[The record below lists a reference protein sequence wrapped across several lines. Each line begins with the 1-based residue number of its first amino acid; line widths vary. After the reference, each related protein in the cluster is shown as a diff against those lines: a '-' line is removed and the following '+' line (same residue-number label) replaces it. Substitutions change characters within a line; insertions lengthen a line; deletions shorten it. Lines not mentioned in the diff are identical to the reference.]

1 MILLKLKQVIC
12 LAVKKM
18 SRWTSD
24 QEKAITKS
32 GTNIIV
38 SAGAGSGKTAVL
50 TERTIRKLLNGGNIN
65 RLLILTFTNAAAGE
79 MKERIR
85 KAIKKENL
93 KEQLD
98 YIDSAYITTFDSFAL
113 SLVKK
118 YSTLLNL
125 SPNISIMDN
134 SIEILKTNEIIN
146 DIFESMYGDVNFN
159 KLINDFC
166 IKSDNNIKEIIKE
179 ISKKLDLIPEKKEY
193 LENYINTHF
202 NEEFIDGEINKYLG
216 IINATKESINEPYK
230 ELISRV
236 NNKFIETFNLELLL
250 NSNTYDEIKNN
261 INLVGS
267 PRKNKECLD
276 DYKIYKDEI
285 ISIIK
290 KLKDL
295 TRFDSTLEMKD
306 SILSTKPYII
316 AISNI
321 INKLDFEFNKYKK
334 KEDLYTFSDIALM
347 SIKLLKENPDIREEL
362 KNSFD
367 EIMVDEYQD
376 TSDIQE
382 EFINLIANNNVYM
395 VGDIKQSIYRFR
407 HANPY
412 IFRNKYEDYSKENG
426 GIKIDLLKNFRSRS
440 EVLDNINLIFNLIM
454 DNSVGDAEYKEFHQ
468 MNFGNTNYIESC
480 KTEESNDMHILT
492 YYPKDIDEF
501 SNDEVEAFTTA
512 YDIKEKIENK
522 YLVVDRETNKL
533 RECKYS
539 DFAIIMDRGTSFDL
553 YKKIFEY
560 KGVPIT
566 QIKNEKLTLGDDLI
580 VLKNLINLIVKINL
594 NEIDD
599 DFKYYFTSISRSY
612 LFRTSDEDIF
622 DILKSNKYFET
633 ELYKKC
639 KSINIFEITNLDLLN
654 KIIDE
659 FNYYEKLITI
669 GNINESMIKI
679 DYLKNL
685 SINLSNIGYTPIE
698 FAKYLSDM
706 IDSGEVE
713 YSLNSDN
720 SNTVKILNI
729 HKSKGLEYSICYFT
743 GLSKK
748 SNDEDKKAKFIV
760 DSNYNIITP
769 YINDGIKQTILKD
782 LLLDIETR
790 ESISEKIRLFYVALT
805 RAREKIIIVC
815 PLNKEIDGYN
825 TLVPINIRL
834 NYNRISDM
842 LESIIP
848 VLLPYIKDIDFN
860 KVILTRDFEKI
871 KSYNYKE
878 QIKKVD
884 TKIDKINNNIK
895 YEELNKS
902 RFSKVTNNLITIDEY
917 NNMKEGIRL
926 HYIFETEDFKNSNNP
941 YILNFIKYIDL
952 NYINCFKEYE
962 FIYEEENEIK
972 HGFIDLMLEYEN
984 NIDIIDYKMKNITD
998 ENYLK
1003 QLNGYKKY
1011 IESISKKEVNIYLY
1025 SILDNKLNK
1034 LN

>member
-1 MILLKLKQVIC
+1 
-12 LAVKKM
+12 M
-18 SRWTSD
+18 SKWT
-24 QEKAITKS
+24 QEQEQAITQT

-79 MKERIR
+79 MKDRIR
-85 KAIKKENL
+85 KAIKEAGL
-93 KEQLD
+93 KEQLN

-118 YSTLLNL
+118 YHTLLGL

-134 SIEILKTNEIIN
+134 SIEVLKTNEIIDN
-146 DIFESMYGDVNFN
+146 VFENMYGDENFE

-166 IKSDNNIKEIIKE
+166 IKSDDNIKEIVKE
-179 ISKKLDLIPEKKEY
+179 ISKKLDLIPEKKVY

-202 NEEFIDGEINKYLG
+202 NDEFIDNEINKYLR
-216 IINATKESINEPYK
+216 IIISTKDSINEPYK
-230 ELISRV
+230 ELIARV
-236 NNKFIETFNLELLL
+236 NNKFIETFNLEPLL
-250 NSNTYDEIKNN
+250 NSNTYDEIKTN
-261 INLVGS
+261 ISLVGS
-267 PRKNKECLD
+267 PRKNKECLE

-285 ISIIK
+285 SSIIK
-290 KLKDL
+290 RLKDL
-295 TRFDSTLEMKD
+295 TRFENILEMKE
-306 SILSTKPYII
+306 SLLSTKPYII

-321 INKLDFEFNKYKK
+321 INEFDNKFNKYKK
-334 KEDLYTFSDIALM
+334 ENDLYTFSDIALM
-347 SIKLLKENPDIREEL
+347 AIKILKENEDIKEEL

-382 EFINLIANNNVYM
+382 EFINLIANNNLYM

-412 IFRNKYEDYSKENG
+412 IFRNKYKDYSNNDG
-426 GIKIDLLKNFRSRS
+426 GIKIDLLKNFRSRE
-440 EVLDNINLIFNLIM
+440 EVLNNINLIFNLIM
-454 DNSVGDAEYKEFHQ
+454 DENIGDAEYKESHQ
-468 MNFGNTNYIESC
+468 MNFGNKSYIEEC
-480 KTEESNDMHILT
+480 RTDQNNDMEILT
-492 YYPKDIDEF
+492 YNPKEIEDF
-501 SNDEVEAFTTA
+501 SNDEVEAFTIC

-522 YLVVDRETNKL
+522 YLVVDRDTKKL

-560 KGVPIT
+560 VGIPIL
-566 QIKNEKLTLGDDLI
+566 QIKNEKLTLGDDLT

-599 DFKYYFTSISRSY
+599 DFKYYFTSVSRSY
-612 LFRTSDEDIF
+612 LFKTSDEEIF
-622 DILKSNKYFET
+622 DIIKSNRYYET
-633 ELYKKC
+633 DLYKKC
-639 KSINIFEITNLDLLN
+639 KNINIFEMSNLDLLN
-654 KIIDE
+654 KIIEE

-679 DYLKNL
+679 DYLKDL
-685 SINLSNIGYTPIE
+685 SINLSSIGYTPVD

-706 IDSGEVE
+706 IDNGSIE

-729 HKSKGLEYSICYFT
+729 HKSKGLEYSICYFS
-743 GLSKK
+743 GLFKR

-760 DSNYNIITP
+760 DSKYNIITP
-769 YINDGIKQTILKD
+769 YIDDGIKQTILKD
-782 LLLDIETR
+782 LLLDKENK

-805 RAREKIIIVC
+805 RTREKFIIVC
-815 PLNKEIDGYN
+815 PLDKDGEGYSN
-825 TLVPINIRL
+825 LVPDSIRL
-834 NYNRISDM
+834 SYNKISDM

-860 KVILTRDFEKI
+860 KVILTKDFEKI
-871 KSYNYKE
+871 KSYNYK
-878 QIKKVD
+878 KGLKNVD
-884 TKIDKINNNIK
+884 TKIEKIRNNIE
-895 YEELNKS
+895 YEVLNES
-902 RFSKVTNNLITIDEY
+902 RFSKVTNKLITKDEY
-917 NNMKEGIRL
+917 NNMKEGTKL
-926 HYIFETEDFKNSNNP
+926 HYLFETEDFKNSSNI
-941 YILNFIKYIDL
+941 YILNFIKHIDL

-962 FIYEEENEIK
+962 FIYEQDNEVK
-972 HGFIDLMLEYEN
+972 HGFIDLMLEYGDY
-984 NIDIIDYKMKNITD
+984 IDIIDYKMKNITD

-1003 QLNGYKKY
+1003 QLNGYKDY
-1011 IESISKKEVNIYLY
+1011 IESITKKKVDIYLY
-1025 SILDNKLNK
+1025 SILDDNLQKLN
-1034 LN
+1034 

>member
-1 MILLKLKQVIC
+1 
-12 LAVKKM
+12 M
-18 SRWTSD
+18 SRWTND
-24 QEKAITKS
+24 QEEAITRT

-50 TERTIRKLLNGGNIN
+50 TERTIRKLINGGNIN

-85 KAIKKENL
+85 KAIKKAGL

-113 SLVKK
+113 SIVKK
-118 YSTLLNL
+118 YHTILGL
-125 SPNISIMDN
+125 SSNISIMDN
-134 SIEILKTNEIIN
+134 SIEILKTNEIV
-146 DIFESMYGDVNFN
+146 DKIFDSMYGDENFD

-166 IKSDNNIKEIIKE
+166 VKSDDNIKENVKE
-179 ISKKLDLIPEKKEY
+179 ISKKLDLISNKKEY
-193 LENYINTHF
+193 LNNYVNTHF
-202 NEEFIDGEINKYLG
+202 SDKYIDKQIEKYLN
-216 IINATKESINEPYK
+216 IINELKESIIEPYK
-230 ELISRV
+230 ELIARV
-236 NNKFIETFNLELLL
+236 DNKFIESFNLEPLL
-250 NSNTYDEIKNN
+250 NSETYNEIKDS
-261 INLVGS
+261 IKLIGS
-267 PRKNKECLD
+267 PRKNKNCED
-276 DYKIYKDEI
+276 DFKIYKDI
-285 ISIIK
+285 INEIIK

-295 TRFDSTLEMKD
+295 TRFE
-306 SILSTKPYII
+306 SITDIKNSLLSTKPYII

-321 INKLDFEFNKYKK
+321 INKFDLEFSKYKNDN
-334 KEDLYTFSDIALM
+334 DLYTFSDIALM
-347 SIKLLKENPDIREEL
+347 SIKLLKENSDIRNEL

-382 EFINLIANNNVYM
+382 EFINLIANNNIYM

-412 IFRNKYEDYSKENG
+412 IFRNKYDEYSKNNG

-454 DNSVGDAEYKEFHQ
+454 DNEVGDAEYRKSHQ
-468 MNFGNTNYIESC
+468 MNFGNTNYIENC
-480 KTEESNDMHILT
+480 KTNQNNDMEVFT
-492 YYPKDIDEF
+492 YNPKEIENF
-501 SNDEVEAFTTA
+501 SNDEIEAFTAA

-522 YLVVDRETNKL
+522 YLVVDKETNTL
-533 RECKYS
+533 RECRYS

-560 KGVPIT
+560 IGVPIV
-566 QIKNEKLTLGDDLI
+566 QIKNEKLTMGDDLL

-599 DFKYYFTSISRSY
+599 EFKYYFTSVSRSY
-612 LFRTSDEDIF
+612 LFKTDDEKIF
-622 DILKSNKYFET
+622 DILKSNKFYES

-639 KSINIFEITNLDLLN
+639 KNINIFEISNLDLLN
-654 KIIDE
+654 NIIEE

-669 GNINESMIKI
+669 GNIKESMIKI
-679 DYLKNL
+679 DYLKDL
-685 SINLSNIGYTPIE
+685 SINLSNIGYTPID
-698 FAKYLSDM
+698 FSKYLSDM
-706 IDSGEVE
+706 IDVGSIE

-720 SNTVKILNI
+720 SNSVKILNI

-769 YINDGIKQTILKD
+769 YVDNGIKQTILKD
-782 LLLDIETR
+782 LLLSIENR

-805 RAREKIIIVC
+805 RAREKFIIVC
-815 PLNKEIDGYN
+815 PLDKESCGYD
-825 TLVPINIRL
+825 TLVPKNIRL

-842 LESIIP
+842 LESIMP
-848 VLLPYIKDIDFN
+848 VLRPYMKDIDFN

-871 KSYNYKE
+871 KTYNYKNK
-878 QIKKVD
+878 ITKVD
-884 TKIDKINNNIK
+884 EKINKIINNIS
-895 YEELNKS
+895 YEEINQS
-902 RFSKVTNNLITIDEY
+902 RFSKVTNKLITTKEY
-917 NNMKEGIRL
+917 NNMKEGTKL
-926 HYIFETEDFKNSNNP
+926 HYIFETEDFKTSNNP
-941 YILNFIKYIDL
+941 YILKFIKHIDL

-962 FIYEEENEIK
+962 FIYECDNEVK
-972 HGFIDLMLEYEN
+972 HGFIDLMLEYEDC
-984 NIDIIDYKMKNITD
+984 IHIIDYKMKNITD
-998 ENYLK
+998 ENYLN

-1011 IESISKKEVNIYLY
+1011 IESISNKNVNIYLY
-1025 SILDNKLNK
+1025 SILDNKLEELK
-1034 LN
+1034 

>member
-1 MILLKLKQVIC
+1 
-12 LAVKKM
+12 M

-24 QEKAITKS
+24 QEQAITKA

-85 KAIKKENL
+85 KAIKKASL

-134 SIEILKTNEIIN
+134 SIEMLKTNEIID
-146 DIFESMYGDVNFN
+146 DIFDSMYGDENFD

-166 IKSDNNIKEIIKE
+166 IKSDDNIKEIVKE
-179 ISKKLDLIPEKKEY
+179 ISKKLDLISEKKQY
-193 LENYINTHF
+193 LKNYITTHF
-202 NEEFIDGEINKYLG
+202 SDEFIDNEINNYLC
-216 IINATKESINEPYK
+216 IIKNTKDLINESYK

-236 NNKFIETFNLELLL
+236 DNKFIETFNLEPLL
-250 NSNTYDEIKNN
+250 NSNNYDEIKTN
-261 INLVGS
+261 ITLVGS

-285 ISIIK
+285 SGIIK
-290 KLKDL
+290 RLKDL
-295 TRFDSTLEMKD
+295 TRFDSINEMKE
-306 SILSTKPYII
+306 SLLSTRPYII

-321 INKLDFEFNKYKK
+321 INKFDEEFNKYKK
-334 KEDLYTFSDIALM
+334 ENNLYTFADIALM
-347 SIKLLKENPDIREEL
+347 SIKLLKENEAIKEEL

-376 TSDIQE
+376 TSDIKE
-382 EFINLIANNNVYM
+382 EFINLIANNNLYM

-412 IFRNKYEDYSKENG
+412 IFRNKYKDYSNNNG
-426 GIKIDLLKNFRSRS
+426 GIKIDLLKNFRSRE
-440 EVLDNINLIFNLIM
+440 EVLNNINLIFNLIM
-454 DNSVGDAEYKEFHQ
+454 DENIGDAEYKESHQ

-480 KTEESNDMHILT
+480 KTDQNNDMEIFT
-492 YYPKDIDEF
+492 YNPKEISDY
-501 SNDEVEAFTTA
+501 SNDEVEAFTIA
-512 YDIKEKIENK
+512 YDIKEKIKNK
-522 YLVVDRETNKL
+522 CLVVDRETSIL

-560 KGVPIT
+560 VGIPIL
-566 QIKNEKLTLGDDLI
+566 QIKNEKLSLGDDLT

-594 NEIDD
+594 NELDD

-612 LFRTSDEDIF
+612 LFKTDDEEIF
-622 DILKSNKYFET
+622 DIIKSNKYYES

-639 KSINIFEITNLDLLN
+639 KSINIFEISNLDLLN
-654 KIIDE
+654 QIIDK

-679 DYLKNL
+679 DYLKDL
-685 SINLSNIGYTPIE
+685 SVNLSNIGYTPID

-706 IDSGEVE
+706 IDSGSIE

-720 SNTVKILNI
+720 SNAVKILNI
-729 HKSKGLEYSICYFT
+729 HKSKGLEYSICYFS

-760 DSNYNIITP
+760 DSKYNIITP
-769 YINDGIKQTILKD
+769 YVNDGIKQTILKD
-782 LLLDIETR
+782 LLIDLENK

-805 RAREKIIIVC
+805 RAREKFIIVC
-815 PLNKEIDGYN
+815 PLDKESEGYN
-825 TLVPINIRL
+825 TLVPSSIRL
-834 NYNRISDM
+834 SYNRISDM
-842 LESIIP
+842 LESIMP
-848 VLLPYIKDIDFN
+848 VLLQYTKDIDFD
-860 KVILTRDFEKI
+860 KVKLTRDFEKI
-871 KSYNYKE
+871 KSYNYKK
-878 QIKKVD
+878 QIKNVD
-884 TKIDKINNNIK
+884 VKIEKIKNNIE
-895 YEELNKS
+895 YEELSES
-902 RFSKVTNNLITIDEY
+902 RFSKVTNKLITKDEY
-917 NNMKEGIRL
+917 NNMKEGIKL
-926 HYIFETEDFKNSNNP
+926 HYLFETEDFKNSNNP
-941 YILNFIKYIDL
+941 YILNFVKHIDL

-962 FIYEEENEIK
+962 FIMSVDNEIK
-972 HGFIDLMLEYEN
+972 HGFIDLMLEYN
-984 NIDIIDYKMKNITD
+984 DHIDIIDYKMKNITD
-998 ENYLK
+998 ENYLN
-1003 QLNGYKKY
+1003 QLNGYKDY
-1011 IESISKKEVNIYLY
+1011 IESISIKKVDIYLY
-1025 SILDNKLNK
+1025 SILDNHLQKLN
-1034 LN
+1034 

>member
-1 MILLKLKQVIC
+1 
-12 LAVKKM
+12 M
-18 SRWTSD
+18 SKWTLE
-24 QEKAITKS
+24 QEDAITREGS
-32 GTNIIV
+32 NIIV

-85 KAIKKENL
+85 KAIKKAGL

-118 YSTLLNL
+118 YHTILGL

-134 SIEILKTNEIIN
+134 SIEILKTNEII
-146 DIFESMYGDVNFN
+146 DIIFDEMYGDVNFD

-166 IKSDNNIKEIIKE
+166 IKSEDNIKSIIKE

-193 LENYINTHF
+193 LDSYISTHF
-202 NEEFIDGEINKYLG
+202 NEEFIDNEINKYLN
-216 IINATKESINEPYK
+216 IVIEIKDSIKEPYK
-230 ELISRV
+230 ELVARV
-236 NNKFIETFNLELLL
+236 DNKFKETFNIENLL
-250 NSNTYDEIKNN
+250 NSNTYDEIKTN

-267 PRKNKECLD
+267 PRKNKECLE

-285 ISIIK
+285 TRIIK
-290 KLKDL
+290 RLKDL
-295 TRFDSTLEMKD
+295 TRFDRVEEMKE
-306 SILSTKPYII
+306 SLLSTKPYII

-321 INKLDFEFNKYKK
+321 INKFDDYFNKYKK
-334 KEDLYTFSDIALM
+334 ENDLYTFADIALM
-347 SIKLLKENPDIREEL
+347 AINILKENKDIKEEL

-412 IFRNKYEDYSKENG
+412 IFRNKYNNYSKGLG
-426 GIKIDLLKNFRSRS
+426 GIKIDLLKNFRSRG

-454 DNSVGDAEYKEFHQ
+454 DNEVGDAEYKESHQ
-468 MNFGNTNYIESC
+468 MNFGNTNYVESC
-480 KTEESNDMHILT
+480 KTDQNNDMEILT
-492 YYPKDIDEF
+492 YDSKEISDY
-501 SNDEVEAFTTA
+501 SNDEIEAFTTA

-522 YLVVDRETNKL
+522 YLVVDRETSTL
-533 RECKYS
+533 RECKYG

-560 KGVPIT
+560 VGVPIT
-566 QIKNEKLTLGDDLI
+566 QIKNEKLTLGDDLT

-594 NEIDD
+594 NELDD
-599 DFKYYFTSISRSY
+599 EFKYYFTSISRSY
-612 LFRTSDEDIF
+612 LFKTSDEEIF
-622 DILKSNKYFET
+622 DILKSNKFDES

-639 KSINIFEITNLDLLN
+639 KSINMFELSNLDLLN
-654 KIIDE
+654 KIIEE

-669 GNINESMIKI
+669 GNIKESMIKI
-679 DYLKNL
+679 EYLKDL
-685 SINLSNIGYTPIE
+685 SINLSNIGYTPID
-698 FAKYLSDM
+698 FSKYLSDM
-706 IDSGEVE
+706 INEEAIE

-720 SNTVKILNI
+720 SDSVKILNI

-743 GLSKK
+743 GLSKRG
-748 SNDEDKKAKFIV
+748 NDEDKKAKFIV
-760 DSNYNIITP
+760 DSKYNIITP
-769 YINDGIKQTILKD
+769 YIDNGIKQTILKD

-805 RAREKIIIVC
+805 RAREKFIIVC
-815 PLNKEIDGYN
+815 PLDKESMGYN
-825 TLVPINIRL
+825 TLVPTSVRL
-834 NYNRISDM
+834 NYNKISDM
-842 LESIIP
+842 LESIMP
-848 VLLPYIKDIDFN
+848 VLLPYTKDIYFN
-860 KVILTRDFEKI
+860 KVILTKDYEKI
-871 KSYNYKE
+871 KFYNYKE
-878 QIKKVD
+878 
-884 TKIDKINNNIK
+884 KINKVNNKIEKIINDIK
-895 YEELNKS
+895 YEEINQS
-902 RFSKVTNNLITIDEY
+902 RFSKVTNNLITKDEY
-917 NNMKEGIRL
+917 NNMKEGIKL
-926 HYIFETEDFKNSNNP
+926 HYIFEIEDFKTSNNP
-941 YILNFIKYIDL
+941 YILNFIKHIDM

-962 FIYEEENEIK
+962 FIYEEDNEIK
-972 HGFIDLMLEYEN
+972 HGFIDLMLEYN
-984 NIDIIDYKMKNITD
+984 DHIDIIDYKMKNITD

-1003 QLNGYKKY
+1003 QLNGYKYY
-1011 IESISKKEVNIYLY
+1011 IESLSKKEVNIYLY
-1025 SILDNKLNK
+1025 SILDNTLQKLN
-1034 LN
+1034 

>member
-1 MILLKLKQVIC
+1 
-12 LAVKKM
+12 M
-18 SRWTSD
+18 SKWT
-24 QEKAITKS
+24 QEQEQAITQT

-79 MKERIR
+79 MKDRIR
-85 KAIKKENL
+85 KAIKEAGL
-93 KEQLD
+93 KEQLN

-118 YSTLLNL
+118 YHTLLGL

-134 SIEILKTNEIIN
+134 SIEVLKTNEII
-146 DIFESMYGDVNFN
+146 DEIFENMYGDENFE

-166 IKSDNNIKEIIKE
+166 IKSDDNIKEIVKE
-179 ISKKLDLIPEKKEY
+179 ISKKLDLIPEKKLY

-202 NEEFIDGEINKYLG
+202 NDEFIDNEINKYLR
-216 IINATKESINEPYK
+216 IIISTKDSINEPYK
-230 ELISRV
+230 ELIARV
-236 NNKFIETFNLELLL
+236 NNKFIEAFNLEPIL

-261 INLVGS
+261 ISLVGS
-267 PRKNKECLD
+267 PRKNKECLE

-285 ISIIK
+285 SSIIK
-290 KLKDL
+290 RLKDL
-295 TRFDSTLEMKD
+295 TRFENILEMKE
-306 SILSTKPYII
+306 SLLSTKPYII

-321 INKLDFEFNKYKK
+321 INEFDNKFNKYKK
-334 KEDLYTFSDIALM
+334 ENDLYTFADIALM
-347 SIKLLKENPDIREEL
+347 AIKILKENEYIKEEL

-382 EFINLIANNNVYM
+382 EFINLIANNNLYM

-412 IFRNKYEDYSKENG
+412 IFRNKYKDYSNNNG
-426 GIKIDLLKNFRSRS
+426 GIKIDLLKNFRSRE
-440 EVLDNINLIFNLIM
+440 EVLNNINLIFNLIM
-454 DNSVGDAEYKEFHQ
+454 DENIGDAEYKESHQ
-468 MNFGNTNYIESC
+468 MNFGNKSYIEEC
-480 KTEESNDMHILT
+480 KTDQNNDMEILT
-492 YYPKDIDEF
+492 YNPKEIEDF
-501 SNDEVEAFTTA
+501 SNDEIEAFTIC

-522 YLVVDRETNKL
+522 YLVVDRETKKL

-560 KGVPIT
+560 VGIPIL
-566 QIKNEKLTLGDDLI
+566 QIKNEKLTLGDDLT

-599 DFKYYFTSISRSY
+599 DFKYYFTSVSRSY
-612 LFRTSDEDIF
+612 LFKTSDEDIF
-622 DILKSNKYFET
+622 DIVKSNKCYET
-633 ELYKKC
+633 DLYKKC
-639 KSINIFEITNLDLLN
+639 KNINIFEMSNLDLLN
-654 KIIDE
+654 KIIEE

-679 DYLKNL
+679 DYLKDL
-685 SINLSNIGYTPIE
+685 SINLLNIGYTPVD

-706 IDSGEVE
+706 IDNGSIE

-729 HKSKGLEYSICYFT
+729 HKSKGLEYSICYFS
-743 GLSKK
+743 GLFKR
-748 SNDEDKKAKFIV
+748 SNDEDKKAKVIV
-760 DSNYNIITP
+760 DSKYNIITP
-769 YINDGIKQTILKD
+769 YIDDGIKQTILKD
-782 LLLDIETR
+782 LLLDIENK

-805 RAREKIIIVC
+805 RTREKFIIVC
-815 PLNKEIDGYN
+815 PLDKDKEGYS
-825 TLVPINIRL
+825 TLVPDSIRL
-834 NYNRISDM
+834 SYNKISDM

-871 KSYNYKE
+871 KSYNYKKE
-878 QIKKVD
+878 LKNVD
-884 TKIDKINNNIK
+884 TKIEKIRNNIE
-895 YEELNKS
+895 YEVLNES
-902 RFSKVTNNLITIDEY
+902 RFSKVTNKLITKDEY
-917 NNMKEGIRL
+917 NNMKEGTKL
-926 HYIFETEDFKNSNNP
+926 HYLFETEDFKNSSNP
-941 YILNFIKYIDL
+941 YILNFIKHIDL

-962 FIYEEENEIK
+962 FIYEQENEVK
-972 HGFIDLMLEYEN
+972 HGFIDLMLEYGDY
-984 NIDIIDYKMKNITD
+984 IDIIDYKMKNITD

-1003 QLNGYKKY
+1003 QLNGYKDY
-1011 IESISKKEVNIYLY
+1011 IESITKKKVDIYLY
-1025 SILDNKLNK
+1025 SILDDNLQKLN
-1034 LN
+1034 

>member
-1 MILLKLKQVIC
+1 
-12 LAVKKM
+12 M
-18 SRWTSD
+18 SKWTNE
-24 QEKAITKS
+24 QEQAITQT

-79 MKERIR
+79 MKDRIR
-85 KAIKKENL
+85 KAIKEAGL
-93 KEQLD
+93 KEQLN

-118 YSTLLNL
+118 YHTLLGL

-134 SIEILKTNEIIN
+134 SIEVLKTNEIIDN
-146 DIFESMYGDVNFN
+146 IFENMYGDENFE

-166 IKSDNNIKEIIKE
+166 IKSDDNIKEIVKE
-179 ISKKLDLIPEKKEY
+179 ISKKLDLIPEKKLY
-193 LENYINTHF
+193 LENYINAHF
-202 NEEFIDGEINKYLG
+202 NDEFIDNEINKYLR
-216 IINATKESINEPYK
+216 IIISTKDSINEPYK
-230 ELISRV
+230 ELIARV
-236 NNKFIETFNLELLL
+236 NNKFIEAFNLEPIL
-250 NSNTYDEIKNN
+250 NSNTYDEIKTN
-261 INLVGS
+261 ISLIGS
-267 PRKNKECLD
+267 PRKNKECLE

-285 ISIIK
+285 SSIIK

-295 TRFDSTLEMKD
+295 TRFENIEEMKE
-306 SILSTKPYII
+306 SLLSTKPYII

-321 INKLDFEFNKYKK
+321 INEFDNKFNKYKK
-334 KEDLYTFSDIALM
+334 ENDLYTFADIALM
-347 SIKLLKENPDIREEL
+347 AIKILKENEDIKEEL

-382 EFINLIANNNVYM
+382 EFINLIANNNLYM

-412 IFRNKYEDYSKENG
+412 IFRNKYKDYSNNDG
-426 GIKIDLLKNFRSRS
+426 GIKIDLLKNFRSRE
-440 EVLDNINLIFNLIM
+440 EVLNNINLIFNLIM
-454 DNSVGDAEYKEFHQ
+454 DENIGDAEYKESHQ
-468 MNFGNTNYIESC
+468 MNFGNKSYIEEC
-480 KTEESNDMHILT
+480 KTDQNNDMEILT
-492 YYPKDIDEF
+492 YNPKSLEDF
-501 SNDEVEAFTTA
+501 SNDEIEAFTIC
-512 YDIKEKIENK
+512 YDIKEKIKNK
-522 YLVVDRETNKL
+522 YLVVDRETKKL

-560 KGVPIT
+560 VGIPIL
-566 QIKNEKLTLGDDLI
+566 QIKNEKLTLGDDLT

-594 NEIDD
+594 NEMDEN
-599 DFKYYFTSISRSY
+599 FKYYFTSVSRSY
-612 LFRTSDEDIF
+612 LFKTNDEEIF
-622 DILKSNKYFET
+622 DIIKSNRFYQT
-633 ELYKKC
+633 DLYKKC
-639 KSINIFEITNLDLLN
+639 KNINIFEMSNLDLLN
-654 KIIDE
+654 KIIEE

-679 DYLKNL
+679 DYLKDL
-685 SINLSNIGYTPIE
+685 SINLSSIGYTPVD

-706 IDSGEVE
+706 IDNGSIE

-729 HKSKGLEYSICYFT
+729 HKSKGLEYSICYFS
-743 GLSKK
+743 GLFKR

-760 DSNYNIITP
+760 DSKYNIITP

-782 LLLDIETR
+782 LLLDIENK

-805 RAREKIIIVC
+805 RTREKFIIVC
-815 PLNKEIDGYN
+815 PLDKDGEGYN
-825 TLVPINIRL
+825 TLVPDSIRL
-834 NYNRISDM
+834 SYNKISDM

-860 KVILTRDFEKI
+860 KVILTKDFEKI
-871 KSYNYKE
+871 KSYNYKKE
-878 QIKKVD
+878 LKNVD
-884 TKIDKINNNIK
+884 TKIEKIKNNIE
-895 YEELNKS
+895 YEVLNES
-902 RFSKVTNNLITIDEY
+902 RFSKVTNKLITKDEY
-917 NNMKEGIRL
+917 NNMKEGTKL
-926 HYIFETEDFKNSNNP
+926 HYLFETEDFKNSSNP
-941 YILNFIKYIDL
+941 YILNFIKHIDL

-962 FIYEEENEIK
+962 FIYEQNNEVK

-984 NIDIIDYKMKNITD
+984 HIDIIDYKMKNITD

-1003 QLNGYKKY
+1003 QLNGYKDY
-1011 IESISKKEVNIYLY
+1011 IESITKKKVDIYLY
-1025 SILDNKLNK
+1025 SILDDNLQKLN
-1034 LN
+1034 